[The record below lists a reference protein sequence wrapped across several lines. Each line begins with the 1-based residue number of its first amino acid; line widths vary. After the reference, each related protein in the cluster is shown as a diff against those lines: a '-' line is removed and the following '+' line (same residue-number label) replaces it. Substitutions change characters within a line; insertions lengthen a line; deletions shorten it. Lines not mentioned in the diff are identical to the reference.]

1 MCMDCHPKYIRMG
14 CQREG
19 GVRKGGGGEDG
30 VCMQGKKVKVGW
42 GARLWM
48 EYSIFWLA
56 HLHKVKQRMY
66 PIWSQGRRQ
75 VVPMNWFNFL
85 ESEFS

>member
-1 MCMDCHPKYIRMG
+1 MSLDCHPKYIRMG

-48 EYSIFWLA
+48 EYSIFGWRISIKLSKGCIQSG
-56 HLHKVKQRMY
+56 LR
-66 PIWSQGRRQ
+66 
-75 VVPMNWFNFL
+75 VVVRWYL
-85 ESEFS
+85 